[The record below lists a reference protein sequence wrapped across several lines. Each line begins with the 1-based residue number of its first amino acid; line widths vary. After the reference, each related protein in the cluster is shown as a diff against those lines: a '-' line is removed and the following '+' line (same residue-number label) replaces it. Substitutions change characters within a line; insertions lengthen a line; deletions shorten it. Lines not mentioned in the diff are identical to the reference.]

1 MLEIFCKKSQ
11 AFENQKIEIMTD
23 NEGSAS
29 QEGALIMEG
38 RSFAKEGRARLKAEV
53 AEFVATREV
62 QPGLAVVLVGDDP
75 ASIEYTRVLVKNAG
89 DLGFYGR
96 QVILPTNISPAQ
108 LDEEIRRLN
117 EDSQIHGIIPQWPLP
132 PHLSLEHVTDPLDPR
147 KDVDGY
153 HPLSIGRLMSKMD
166 GFVPAT
172 PLGGLRLLEHYGFS
186 VVGKTCLQIGWGTTV
201 GRPLGS
207 LLLTAG
213 ATLLVIHRPTPP
225 EVLRRLAHESDFIFT
240 AAGVP
245 NLVSGDILHPGIV
258 AMDFGVNYVDGKM
271 VGDMDFESVRRVAR
285 AVTPTPGGT
294 GPTTT
299 IALFDNVL
307 KAARQQVSL
316 K

>member
-1 MLEIFCKKSQ
+1 MSEVVSKPES
-11 AFENQKIEIMTD
+11 
-23 NEGSAS
+23 
-29 QEGALIMEG
+29 GALIMEG
-38 RSFAKEGRARLKAEV
+38 RSFAREGRVRLKQETAQFE
-53 AEFVATREV
+53 AKYGLK
-62 QPGLAVVLVGDDP
+62 PGLAVVLVGDDP
-75 ASIEYTRVLVKNAG
+75 PSIDYTRVLVKNAN
-89 DLGFYGR
+89 DLGFYG
-96 QVILPTNISPAQ
+96 QPVILPGNTSRRQ
-108 LDEEIRRLN
+108 LSEEIQRLS

-132 PHLSLEHVTDPLDPR
+132 THLTLEDVTDPLDPR

-153 HPLSIGRLMSKMD
+153 HPLSIGRLMNKLD
-166 GFVPAT
+166 TFVPAT
-172 PLGGLRLLEHYGFS
+172 PQGGMRLLEHYGFS

-225 EVLRRLAHESDFIFT
+225 EVLRRLAAESDFIFT

-245 NLVSGDILHPGIV
+245 GLVHGDILHSDIV
-258 AMDFGVNYVDGKM
+258 AVDFGVSYVGGKM
-271 VGDMDFESVRRVAR
+271 VGDLDFESVSKVAR

-307 KAARQQVSL
+307 KAARQQVGE
-316 K
+316 